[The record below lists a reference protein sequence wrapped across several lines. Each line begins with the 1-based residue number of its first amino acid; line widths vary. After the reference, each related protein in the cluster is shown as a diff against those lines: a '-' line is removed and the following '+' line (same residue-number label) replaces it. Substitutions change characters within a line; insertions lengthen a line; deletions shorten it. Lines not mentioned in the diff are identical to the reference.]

1 MCATQSSSRGGWLG
15 RLCRV
20 TWAFQLGLLLLG
32 NAPVIAQSW
41 RAAALQ
47 RIEQYRKGTIR
58 VQVLDP
64 DGRPVEGAQVHVR
77 MRRHAF
83 GFGTAVSFGLVLGPN
98 AHPVYRAKL
107 EDLTGDGRTFNMAT
121 PENALKW
128 PWWEAERPIPN
139 AQKIE
144 VIDWLRAL
152 GYEIRGHNLLWP
164 DWRWLPQD
172 VAAHRDDP
180 AYIHDRVRR
189 HIAAVAG
196 HPGLRGKL
204 RDWDVLNEPAHLTA
218 LRDVFDGWGPYRQGE
233 DFYVDVFRWAKAAD
247 SSARL
252 FINEFNI
259 INNYANEE
267 ATRAYYKQIIAELL
281 AQGAPLEGIGIQ
293 SHFTVPLP
301 SMTEVKAALDS
312 LAAFGLPLSIT
323 EYDVRGASEQAEAS
337 FMEDFLTMVF
347 SHPAVE
353 SFIMWGFW
361 DGAHWRDDAPLFR
374 EDWTLKPSGKVFLDL
389 VFNRWWTDTTGVT
402 GPDGSWTVRGFLGDY
417 EVTVRHED
425 LRADREMSLR
435 SRSDTSRV
443 TVVLGAT
450 GELMRSR
457 PKGSK
462 PEVVPG
468 DGTPVRSRR
477 DRVAA
482 AGLSR
487 PGPLRLYLNSGN

>member
-1 MCATQSSSRGGWLG
+1 
-15 RLCRV
+15 
-20 TWAFQLGLLLLG
+20 
-32 NAPVIAQSW
+32 
-41 RAAALQ
+41 
-47 RIEQYRKGTIR
+47 
-58 VQVLDP
+58 
-64 DGRPVEGAQVHVR
+64 
-77 MRRHAF
+77 
-83 GFGTAVSFGLVLGPN
+83 
-98 AHPVYRAKL
+98 
-107 EDLTGDGRTFNMAT
+107 
-121 PENALKW
+121 
-128 PWWEAERPIPN
+128 
-139 AQKIE
+139 
-144 VIDWLRAL
+144 
-152 GYEIRGHNLLWP
+152 
-164 DWRWLPQD
+164 
-172 VAAHRDDP
+172 
-180 AYIHDRVRR
+180 
-189 HIAAVAG
+189 
-196 HPGLRGKL
+196 
-204 RDWDVLNEPAHLTA
+204 
-218 LRDVFDGWGPYRQGE
+218 
-233 DFYVDVFRWAKAAD
+233 
-247 SSARL
+247 
-252 FINEFNI
+252 
-259 INNYANEE
+259 
-267 ATRAYYKQIIAELL
+267 
-281 AQGAPLEGIGIQ
+281 
-293 SHFTVPLP
+293 
-301 SMTEVKAALDS
+301 
-312 LAAFGLPLSIT
+312 
-323 EYDVRGASEQAEAS
+323 
-337 FMEDFLTMVF
+337 MVF

-462 PEVVPG
+462 PEVVLG